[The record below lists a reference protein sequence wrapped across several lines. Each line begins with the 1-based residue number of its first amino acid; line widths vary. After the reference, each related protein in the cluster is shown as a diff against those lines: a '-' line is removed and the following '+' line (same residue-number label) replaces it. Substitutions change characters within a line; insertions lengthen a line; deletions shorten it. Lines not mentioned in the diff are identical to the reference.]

1 MTSQSVPVMRVGILG
16 GTFDP
21 PHYGHLILA
30 ELAADNL
37 ALDHVLFVPA
47 ADPPHKG
54 GLRASAQHR
63 VALVERAIAGNPRF
77 ALSRVDLDRPGPH
90 YSVEMVQLV
99 QAEFPGA
106 ALIFL
111 IGGDSLRDLPTWSRP
126 DELIKRVRLGVMR
139 RPGSAPDLTQLE
151 REIPGLGQRIDWI
164 DAPQIEISASAL
176 ARRVAAGL
184 SIRYQTPDAVRAYI
198 EDHQLYR
205 SDVQTV
211 TQP

>member
-1 MTSQSVPVMRVGILG
+1 MGSESAPVKRIGILG

-30 ELAADNL
+30 ELAADSLNL
-37 ALDHVLFVPA
+37 DRVLFVPA

-54 GLRASAQHR
+54 ALRSSAEHR

-90 YSVEMVQLV
+90 YSVEMVRLL
-99 QAEFPGA
+99 QAEYPDA
-106 ALIFL
+106 TLIFL
-111 IGGDSLRDLPTWSRP
+111 IGGDSLRDLPGWSRP
-126 DELIKRVRLGVMR
+126 DELIRLVRLGVMR

-151 REIPGLGQRIDWI
+151 REIPGIRERVDWI

-176 ARRVAAGL
+176 AQRVRAGL

-198 EDHQLYR
+198 EEHRLYHTN
-205 SDVQTV
+205 VKTV
-211 TQP
+211 TEP

>member
-1 MTSQSVPVMRVGILG
+1 MGSLSAPVMRIGILG

-30 ELAADNL
+30 ELAADGL
-37 ALDHVLFVPA
+37 ALDLVLFVPA

-54 GLRASAQHR
+54 ALRASAEHR

-90 YSVEMVQLV
+90 YSVEMVQLL
-99 QAEFPGA
+99 QAQYPGA
-106 ALIFL
+106 TLIFL

-126 DELIKRVRLGVMR
+126 GKLIELARLGVMR
-139 RPGSAPDLTQLE
+139 RPGSAPDLAPLE
-151 REIPGLGQRIDWI
+151 REIPGIRARVDWI
-164 DAPQIEISASAL
+164 DAPQIEISASDL
-176 ARRVAAGL
+176 ARRVDAGL

-198 EDHQLYR
+198 EEHRLYH
-205 SDVQTV
+205 SDVPTV
-211 TQP
+211 TEP

>member
-1 MTSQSVPVMRVGILG
+1 MGSESAPVKRIGILG

-30 ELAADNL
+30 ELAADSL
-37 ALDHVLFVPA
+37 ALDRVLFVPA

-54 GLRASAQHR
+54 ALRSSAEHR
-63 VALVERAIAGNPRF
+63 VAMVERAIAGNPRF

-90 YSVEMVQLV
+90 YSVEMVRLLQGERPEAPL
-99 QAEFPGA
+99 A
-106 ALIFL
+106 FL
-111 IGGDSLRDLPTWSRP
+111 IGGDSLRDLPQWSRP
-126 DELIKRVRLGVMR
+126 DELIRLVRLGVMR

-151 REIPGLGQRIDWI
+151 RELPGIRERVDWI

-176 ARRVAAGL
+176 AQRVRAGL

-198 EDHQLYR
+198 EEHRLYYT
-205 SDVQTV
+205 SIKTV
-211 TQP
+211 EP

>member
-37 ALDHVLFVPA
+37 ALDRVLFVPA

>member
-1 MTSQSVPVMRVGILG
+1 MGSESAPVTRIGILG

-30 ELAADNL
+30 ELAVGSLNL
-37 ALDHVLFVPA
+37 DRVLFVPA

-54 GLRASAQHR
+54 ALRSSAEHR
-63 VALVERAIAGNPRF
+63 AALVERAIAGNPRF

-90 YSVEMVQLV
+90 YSVEMVRLL
-99 QAEFPGA
+99 QAEHPA
-106 ALIFL
+106 ATFIFL

-126 DELIKRVRLGVMR
+126 GELIRLARLGVMR
-139 RPGSAPDLTQLE
+139 RPGSAPDLAQLE
-151 REIPGLGQRIDWI
+151 REIPGIRARVDWI

-176 ARRVAAGL
+176 AQRVRAGL

-198 EDHQLYR
+198 DAHRLYR
-205 SDVQTV
+205 SSIQTV
-211 TQP
+211 TEP

>member
-1 MTSQSVPVMRVGILG
+1 MTSQSAPVMRVGILG

-30 ELAADNL
+30 ELAADSL
-37 ALDHVLFVPA
+37 ALDRVLFAPA

-151 REIPGLGQRIDWI
+151 REIPGLGERIDWI

>member
-1 MTSQSVPVMRVGILG
+1 MTSQSAPVMRVGILG

-30 ELAADNL
+30 ELAADSL
-37 ALDHVLFVPA
+37 ALDRVLFVPA

-151 REIPGLGQRIDWI
+151 REIPGLGERIDWI

-198 EDHQLYR
+198 DDHQLYR